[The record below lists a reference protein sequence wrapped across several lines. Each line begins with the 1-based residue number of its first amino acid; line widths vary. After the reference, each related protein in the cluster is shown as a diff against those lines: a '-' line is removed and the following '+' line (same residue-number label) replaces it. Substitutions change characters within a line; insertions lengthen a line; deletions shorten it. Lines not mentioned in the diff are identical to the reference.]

1 MTKIKY
7 MERILKNKK
16 TAIFICT
23 VLISILISGC
33 NTTPTQSDNDNQL
46 INIVTTTGMIA
57 DAVKNIGGELVEVS
71 NLMGPG
77 IDPHLYKAS
86 EGDVGRLSNAE
97 IIFYN
102 GLNLEAQMADV
113 FQQMRGQI
121 ITVAVAETVDASRL
135 LEDEEYEGAADPH
148 IWMDVSLWI
157 QALESIR
164 DTLIE
169 FDPDNRTT
177 YETNAASYFSQ
188 LEDLHAYILMQ
199 SARVPEEQRVLIT
212 AHDAFQYFGA
222 TYGFDVRGLQGIS
235 TETEAGTADIRDLA
249 EFIVERNI
257 KAIFIETSVPDRS
270 IQAVQAAVA
279 ARDHQVII
287 GGELYSDALG
297 SPDTDAG
304 TYIGMLEHNIDTI
317 TNALLGE

>member
-1 MTKIKY
+1 M
-7 MERILKNKK
+7 KNKFM
-16 TAIFICT
+16 TILVFTI
-23 VLISILISGC
+23 LISITMSSC
-33 NTTPTQSDNDNQL
+33 NITPTQSDNNSQL

-86 EGDVGRLSNAE
+86 EGDVGRMANAE

-121 ITVAVAETVDASRL
+121 ITIAIAESVDTSRL
-135 LEDEEYEGAADPH
+135 LDDEEYEGAADPH
-148 IWMDVSLWI
+148 VWMDVSLWI
-157 QALESIR
+157 QALEIVR

-169 FDPDNRTT
+169 FDPENSTV

-222 TYGFDVRGLQGIS
+222 AYGFDVRGLQGIS
-235 TETEAGTADIRDLA
+235 TQSEAGTADIRDLA

-257 KAIFIETSVPDRS
+257 NAIFIETSVPDRS
-270 IQAVQAAVA
+270 IQAVQAAVT

-297 SPDTDAG
+297 SPDTEPG

-317 TNALLGE
+317 TNALLGQ